1 MICLGTTA
9 IIETRILVFHVK
21 KRNSHRKPKQLF
33 IEEAEVQSQSQTQF
47 KSSSSSSA
55 SSALLLLHTRRSS
68 LKPKHQMAAERGNDA
83 SSSLILTSGASG
95 RINALFS
102 LRALRSLMMLINAFF
117 LLLLLPFRGRKRT
130 ASSSSSSSPSIIALA
145 EKSPKDERQQ
155 RGPVVRVPTA
165 IVPWKSSSSSP
176 VDQEVAARRALAKLR
191 VVQDD
196 DENSVR
202 QFSIFGTPRGETLF
216 TQSWTPVSVNV
227 RGVVILMHGLNEHSG
242 RYSDFAKQLNSNGFK
257 VYGMDWIGH
266 GGSEGLHAYVPSL
279 DYAVTD
285 MKSFLEKVLAENP
298 GLPCFCFGHS
308 TGAAIILKAMLDP
321 KVESSIEGVVL
332 TSPAVG
338 VQPSHPIFVVIA
350 PIASFLLPRY
360 QISAANKKGMP
371 VSRDPAALVA
381 KYSDPLVYTGSIRV
395 RTGYEILRI
404 TSYLQQNLSKLRV
417 PFLVLHGTADTVTDP
432 EASQKL
438 YNEASSTDKSIK
450 LFDGLLHDLL
460 FEPER
465 EAIAKDIIDW
475 LNQRI

>member
-102 LRALRSLMMLINAFF
+102 LQALRSLMMLINAFF

-176 VDQEVAARRALAKLR
+176 VDHEVAARRALAKLR

-227 RGVVILMHGLNEHSG
+227 R
-242 RYSDFAKQLNSNGFK
+242 
-257 VYGMDWIGH
+257 
-266 GGSEGLHAYVPSL
+266 
-279 DYAVTD
+279 
-285 MKSFLEKVLAENP
+285 
-298 GLPCFCFGHS
+298 
-308 TGAAIILKAMLDP
+308 
-321 KVESSIEGVVL
+321 
-332 TSPAVG
+332 
-338 VQPSHPIFVVIA
+338 
-350 PIASFLLPRY
+350 
-360 QISAANKKGMP
+360 
-371 VSRDPAALVA
+371 
-381 KYSDPLVYTGSIRV
+381 
-395 RTGYEILRI
+395 
-404 TSYLQQNLSKLRV
+404 
-417 PFLVLHGTADTVTDP
+417 
-432 EASQKL
+432 
-438 YNEASSTDKSIK
+438 
-450 LFDGLLHDLL
+450 
-460 FEPER
+460 
-465 EAIAKDIIDW
+465 
-475 LNQRI
+475 